1 MCGLSPP
8 LLVLISVEEED
19 GRRNFINVALISLW
33 LSVESAAIAS
43 SVSVGIVS
51 EIIVVAVD
59 GFVAWDNWVIRG
71 FDIWVRWDGD
81 CQNSI
86 EVFALLLVLFF
97 FFFFFAGWY
106 MVYNYILTILVMLKF
121 ISEHTHGSQPKRCG
135 TLIGWTG
142 FVQDFNY
149 VIQNIT
155 RVASYNGL
163 DFCSN

>member
-97 FFFFFAGWY
+97 FFFLRVGIG
-106 MVYNYILTILVMLKF
+106 YII
-121 ISEHTHGSQPKRCG
+121 I
-135 TLIGWTG
+135 
-142 FVQDFNY
+142 Y
-149 VIQNIT
+149 
-155 RVASYNGL
+155 
-163 DFCSN
+163 